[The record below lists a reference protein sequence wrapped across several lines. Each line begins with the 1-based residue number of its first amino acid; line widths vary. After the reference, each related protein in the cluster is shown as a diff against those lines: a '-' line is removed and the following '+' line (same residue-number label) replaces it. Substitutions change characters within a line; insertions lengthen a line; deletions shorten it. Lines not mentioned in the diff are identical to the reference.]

1 MILFRPILEHLLQP
15 TRGLC
20 AVALTIS
27 LAACAGQPVRFNGD
41 TKILGADQ
49 ALLLP
54 PPGQFS
60 VVGVTEK
67 RFSNAVQQEI
77 ALSTNSTV
85 PGQNT
90 VQVRFYGTEN
100 PNRYGENALSS
111 ASLTDARL
119 NSEMRGT
126 LPSVV
131 MVRSPYVVQNDFGP
145 FGYAV
150 GRAASNDL
158 CLYAWQQ
165 LRTRQGQRG
174 PLVDA
179 GTIQIRMRICD
190 RQASEQQLLS
200 LMYGFTLAATADSP
214 GWNPYGGPAPLNKS
228 LGESGAPIYPPATPV
243 LPATSA
249 QPEPAPIHQA
259 RARQPARPVAS
270 TPASVAPSSPLAS
283 QGVVVPSPVQSG
295 RQQTGTVS
303 GPRGTSPAAHTI
315 PQDMSG
321 RSQTSGATNG
331 TAGSTIVPSPTCVGT
346 RVPQTGQ
353 CP

>member
-1 MILFRPILEHLLQP
+1 MILYQPILEHLLRP

-20 AVALTIS
+20 AVALAIS

-100 PNRYGENALSS
+100 PNRYGEGALSS
-111 ASLTDARL
+111 ASLTDARI

-126 LPSVV
+126 LPGVV
-131 MVRSPYVVQNDFGP
+131 MVRSQYVVQNDFGP

-179 GTIQIRMRICD
+179 GTIQIRLRLCD

-200 LMYGFTLAATADSP
+200 LMYGFTLAATTDSP
-214 GWNPYGGPAPLNKS
+214 GWNPYGAPAALNKT
-228 LGESGAPIYPPATPV
+228 LGASGAPIYPPSTPV
-243 LPATSA
+243 LPAAAAPTA
-249 QPEPAPIHQA
+249 IAPAHNVATRP
-259 RARQPARPVAS
+259 PARPVAS
-270 TPASVAPSSPLAS
+270 TNAAATGPLTS
-283 QGVVVPSPVQSG
+283 QGTVVPSPVQSG
-295 RQQTGTVS
+295 RRQTGAVPAPGVMPS
-303 GPRGTSPAAHTI
+303 AARTSP
-315 PQDMSG
+315 PDVSG
-321 RSQTSGATNG
+321 RSQMGGTASGAG
-331 TAGSTIVPSPTCVGT
+331 GGAVVPSPTCLGT
-346 RVPQTGQ
+346 RATQSGQ